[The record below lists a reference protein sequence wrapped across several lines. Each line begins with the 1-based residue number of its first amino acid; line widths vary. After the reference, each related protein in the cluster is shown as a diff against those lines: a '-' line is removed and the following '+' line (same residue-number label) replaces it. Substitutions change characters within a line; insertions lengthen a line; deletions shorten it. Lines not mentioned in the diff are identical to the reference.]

1 MIYWRKAASRIRHM
15 NSELSVLFSEHL
27 LSQRINETASL
38 WVILLKVY
46 IKCPDKVLSDGLS
59 YRKA

>member
-46 IKCPDKVLSDGLS
+46 IKCSDKVLSDGLS